1 MENFLMSKLKYID
14 EYKFQE
20 NILVVPS
27 FGIGYQILDNIYTV
41 NLDI

>member
-1 MENFLMSKLKYID
+1 MSKLKYID

-27 FGIGYQILDNIYTV
+27 FGIGYQVLDNIYTCDS
-41 NLDI
+41 DIRKII